1 MKFLFTLQ
9 PAYGHFHAMVPL
21 ARALAAQGHEVG
33 FATGKGFGPVVQR
46 AGFSHF
52 PCGFDFDGSKDIFE
66 ALPQWESIK
75 RMPLPPGEQ
84 QLYGFIHA
92 LAPAMADDLIEL
104 MNTWKPD
111 VIIRDP
117 VEFGGYIAA
126 EHYGLPHATI
136 LWAFYISAKLSCAD
150 AVLELRQR
158 YGLPD
163 DPKLSTLDRYL
174 VLTFLPASWT
184 FPSWPPPPVTHRF
197 CAPPFDLSIDAG
209 LPRWV
214 KTLPDQPTVYATLGT
229 TFNRAPGT
237 FQAILTAFSTEE
249 VNLIV
254 TVGRS
259 MDPGQF
265 QPLPD
270 HIRVERYIPQ
280 TLVLPH
286 CDALI
291 FHGGYNSLQSAL
303 WHGLPMVLI
312 PMGAGDN
319 YPTALR
325 CAEVGAGVLV
335 EGTPPEAEAVRAATK
350 AVLGQ
355 LTYRARAQQLQ
366 REMKELPPLSEAV
379 KRLEVLARN
388 REPQGSNSPD
398 A

>member
-1 MKFLFTLQ
+1 MRFLFTLH
-9 PAYGHFHAMVPL
+9 PAYGHFHSMVPL
-21 ARALAAQGHEVG
+21 ARALTAHGHEVA

-46 AGFSHF
+46 VGFHHF

-66 ALPQWESIK
+66 ALPEWETIK
-75 RMPLPPGEQ
+75 RLPIPPGEQ
-84 QLYGFIHA
+84 QLYGFIQV
-92 LAPAMADDLIEL
+92 LAPKMADDLIEL
-104 MNTWKPD
+104 MRTWKPD
-111 VIIRDP
+111 GIIRDP

-126 EHYGLPHATI
+126 EHHGLPHATVM
-136 LWAFYISAKLSCAD
+136 WAFYISAKFSCAD
-150 AVLELRQR
+150 AVLELRRR

-163 DPKLSTLDRYL
+163 DPELDTLDRYL

-184 FPSWPPPPVTHRF
+184 FPDWAPPPVTHHF
-197 CAPPFDLSIDAG
+197 CAPPFDLSSEAG
-209 LPRWV
+209 LPAWV
-214 KTLPDQPTVYATLGT
+214 KSLPDQPTVCATLGT

-237 FQAILTAFSTEE
+237 FHAILTALGPEK
-249 VNLIV
+249 VNLIM

-259 MDPGQF
+259 MDPAQF

-270 HIRVERYIPQ
+270 HIKVEQYIPQ
-280 TLVLPH
+280 TLLLPT

-312 PMGAGDN
+312 PMGAGDQ

-335 EGTPPEAEAVRAATK
+335 EGNPPEPEAIRAATV

-355 LTYRARAQQLQ
+355 STYRARARQLQ
-366 REMKELPPLSEAV
+366 LEIKELPPLSQAV
-379 KRLEVLARN
+379 KRLEVLARD
-388 REPQGSNSPD
+388 REPQLSG
-398 A
+398 